1 MSYRNDLDA
10 LAARHASLD
19 TELAAKT
26 KELDDAARLLD
37 EARARAK
44 LPVLDNIRIAS
55 PCRADWNEMVGDE
68 RSRACGKCE
77 KQVFNISNMTRAEA
91 EALIIE
97 KQGKLCAR
105 YYQRHDGTILLADCT
120 VGAVAARNRK
130 LVAAGAAALLATG
143 VGFALTHRAKD
154 VEMDAIDAIG
164 SSDGVSGHVA
174 GVAEREAP
182 PPAPPPPIEAVVPD
196 HREYL
201 PLMGDIALP
210 SELENRR

>member
-26 KELDDAARLLD
+26 KELDDATRLLD

-68 RSRACGKCE
+68 RARACSKCD
-77 KQVFNISNMTRAEA
+77 KTVYNISELTRAEA

-97 KQGKLCAR
+97 KHGQLCAR
-105 YYQRHDGTILLADCT
+105 YYQRADGTIILSDC
-120 VGAVAARNRK
+120 VIGAAASRNRK
-130 LVAAGAAALLATG
+130 LIAAGAAALLATG
-143 VGFALTHRAKD
+143 VAYKLTHRSKD
-154 VEMDAIDAIG
+154 VDMDAIDVMASADTAAVHI
-164 SSDGVSGHVA
+164 DGEA
-174 GVAEREAP
+174 KREAP
-182 PPAPPPPIEAVVPD
+182 PPPKPVVVHKVAPVELDEIHAT
-196 HREYL
+196 
-201 PLMGDIALP
+201 MGVMVMDDIQ
-210 SELENRR
+210 